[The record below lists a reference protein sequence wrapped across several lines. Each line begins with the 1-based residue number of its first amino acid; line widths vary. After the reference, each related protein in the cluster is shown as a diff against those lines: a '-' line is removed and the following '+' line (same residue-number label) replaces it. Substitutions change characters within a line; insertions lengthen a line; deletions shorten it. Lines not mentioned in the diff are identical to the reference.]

1 MYINVGGDML
11 LKTGDI
17 VGIMDIENTS
27 TSKITKEFL
36 RKTGKSV
43 INISEELPKTF
54 IITKERGKTNLYIS
68 PVSSGTL
75 YKRVKTVKTMKGRNL
90 SYAETDEL

>member
-1 MYINVGGDML
+1 MYINIGGGVL
-11 LKTGDI
+11 LCDRDI

-27 TSKITKEFL
+27 TAKITKEFF
-36 RKTGKSV
+36 RKIGKDV
-43 INISEELPKTF
+43 CYITDELPKSF
-54 IITKERGKTNLYIS
+54 IIAKARGKTNVYIS

-75 YKRVKTVKTMKGRNL
+75 YKRVKIVRSMKGRNL

>member
-1 MYINVGGDML
+1 MYINVGGDVI
-11 LKTGDI
+11 LKDSDI

-43 INISEELPKTF
+43 IYISDELPKSF
-54 IITKERGKTNLYIS
+54 IITKERGKIKLYIS

-75 YKRVKTVKTMKGRNL
+75 YKRVKIVKSMKGRNL

>member
-1 MYINVGGDML
+1 MYINVGGDVL
-11 LKTGDI
+11 LKNGDI
-17 VGIMDIENTS
+17 VAIMDIENTS

-43 INISEELPKTF
+43 INISDELPKSF
-54 IITKERGKTNLYIS
+54 IITKERGKTKLYVS
-68 PVSSGTL
+68 PVSSATL
-75 YKRVKTVKTMKGRNL
+75 YKRVKIVKSMKGRNL

>member
-1 MYINVGGDML
+1 MYINIGGDFI
-11 LKTGDI
+11 LKDSDI
-17 VGIMDIENTS
+17 VAIMDIENTS

-36 RKTGKSV
+36 RKIGKSV
-43 INISEELPKTF
+43 INISDELPKSF

-75 YKRVKTVKTMKGRNL
+75 YKRVKIVKAKGRNL

>member
-1 MYINVGGDML
+1 MYINIGGDVI
-11 LKTGDI
+11 LKDSDI

-36 RKTGKSV
+36 RKVGKSV
-43 INISEELPKTF
+43 IYISDELPKSF
-54 IITKERGKTNLYIS
+54 IITKERGKTNVYIS

-75 YKRVKTVKTMKGRNL
+75 YKRVKIVKSMKGRNI